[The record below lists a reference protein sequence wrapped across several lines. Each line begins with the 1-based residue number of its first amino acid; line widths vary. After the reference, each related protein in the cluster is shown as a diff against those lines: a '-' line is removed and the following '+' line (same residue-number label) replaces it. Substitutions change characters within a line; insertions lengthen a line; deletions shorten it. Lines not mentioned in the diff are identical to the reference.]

1 MIKLI
6 RPVIPIWRWPRYDKR
21 PVISRISV
29 MWFIIW
35 SREQQ
40 CSRAISERSL
50 NITLPLDE
58 EEGNITDITLL
69 HFTRYHYQLNIFTL
83 IVASSVLR
91 NECRTGLSPN
101 LLRKS
106 VKIFVTGMKNGDWKI
121 SGFQHHDSV
130 HFGKADAVLN
140 IALLPLIII
149 IRMINGIDGSVLR

>member
-1 MIKLI
+1 MQYQNGLSIL
-6 RPVIPIWRWPRYDKR
+6 Y
-21 PVISRISV
+21 
-29 MWFIIW
+29 
-35 SREQQ
+35 
-40 CSRAISERSL
+40 
-50 NITLPLDE
+50 TLPLYE
-58 EEGNITDITLL
+58 EEVDNSNITLL

-91 NECRTGLSPN
+91 NKYRTGLSPN

-106 VKIFVTGMKNGDWKI
+106 VKIFITGMRNGDWTI

-130 HFGKADAVLN
+130 HFGTADAVLN